1 MSQLQRRR
9 RIEGEDGVRL
19 KKHFE
24 SVREGIQLVY
34 NRFTKGYKNVAT
46 ATAAVV
52 SHSVPV
58 STFQPVWPDLAKFH
72 HFGNN
77 FKVFG
82 QLLKGLL
89 TIWQNIWRL
98 NLHCQIFYAFGQI
111 YILINGQI
119 LKNILPVWSHWFQR
133 SFLTLFVCVCPI
145 CIPSCFF

>member
-9 RIEGEDGVRL
+9 KIEGEDGVRL

-58 STFQPVWPDLAKFH
+58 STFQPV
-72 HFGNN
+72 
-77 FKVFG
+77 
-82 QLLKGLL
+82 
-89 TIWQNIWRL
+89 
-98 NLHCQIFYAFGQI
+98 
-111 YILINGQI
+111 
-119 LKNILPVWSHWFQR
+119 
-133 SFLTLFVCVCPI
+133 
-145 CIPSCFF
+145 